1 MQTLQFEERLYP
13 SVGMYLAY
21 SLLTPMVALVAAP
34 FGWTLA
40 LTLGA
45 TTFVASLVLA
55 SVLSPLVVVDGV
67 RLIAGK
73 MSIPLEA
80 IGEATEVAT
89 QDLRSELGPLLDARA
104 QLLIRGDIK
113 TAVKVEITDG
123 NDPTP
128 YLVISTRRSSELVGA
143 LRANKSKLGL

>member
-1 MQTLQFEERLYP
+1 VQTLQFEERLYP

-34 FGWTLA
+34 FGLTLSI
-40 LTLGA
+40 TLGA
-45 TTFVASLVLA
+45 ITFAASLVLA

-80 IGEATEVAT
+80 IGEVTEIAT
-89 QDLRSELGPLLDARA
+89 QDLRSELGPSLDARA
-104 QLLIRGDIK
+104 QLLIRGDVK
-113 TAVKVEITDG
+113 TAVKVQISDG

-128 YLVISTRRSSELVGA
+128 YLVISTRRSSELVSA
-143 LRANKSKLGL
+143 LRANKTKLGL

>member
-1 MQTLQFEERLYP
+1 
-13 SVGMYLAY
+13 MYLAY

-40 LTLGA
+40 LTLGT

-80 IGEATEVAT
+80 IGEVTEIAR
-89 QDLRSELGPLLDARA
+89 QDLRNELGPMLDARA
-104 QLLIRGDIK
+104 QLLIRGDVK

-123 NDPTP
+123 KDPTP

>member
-34 FGWTLA
+34 FGLA
-40 LTLGA
+40 LAITLGA
-45 TTFVASLVLA
+45 ITFVASLVLA

-80 IGEATEVAT
+80 IGEVTEIAT
-89 QDLRSELGPLLDARA
+89 QDLRSELGPSLDARA
-104 QLLIRGDIK
+104 QLLIRGDVK
-113 TAVKVEITDG
+113 TAVKVQISDG

-128 YLVISTRRSSELVGA
+128 YLVISTRRSSELVSA
-143 LRANKSKLGL
+143 LRANKTKLGL

>member
-13 SVGMYLAY
+13 SAGMYLAY

-80 IGEATEVAT
+80 IGEATVVAT
-89 QDLRSELGPLLDARA
+89 QDLRNELGPLLDARA
-104 QLLIRGDIK
+104 QLLIRGDVK
-113 TAVKVEITDG
+113 KAVKVEITDG
-123 NDPTP
+123 KDPTP
-128 YLVISTRRSSELVGA
+128 YLVISTRRSSELVSA

>member
-34 FGWTLA
+34 FGLTLA
-40 LTLGA
+40 ITLGA
-45 TTFVASLVLA
+45 ITFVASLVLA

-80 IGEATEVAT
+80 IGEVTEIAT
-89 QDLRSELGPLLDARA
+89 QDLRSELGPSLDARA
-104 QLLIRGDIK
+104 QLLIRGDVK
-113 TAVKVEITDG
+113 TAVKVQISDG

-128 YLVISTRRSSELVGA
+128 YLVISTRRSSELVSA
-143 LRANKSKLGL
+143 LRANKTKLGL

>member
-34 FGWTLA
+34 FGSVLA
-40 LTLGA
+40 ITLGA
-45 TTFVASLVLA
+45 ITFIASLVLA

-80 IGEATEVAT
+80 IGEVTEVAT
-89 QDLRSELGPLLDARA
+89 QDLRNELGPLLDARA
-104 QLLIRGDIK
+104 QLLIRGDVK

-123 NDPTP
+123 KDPTP
-128 YLVISTRRSSELVGA
+128 YLVISTRRSSELVSA
-143 LRANKSKLGL
+143 LRANQSKLGL

>member
-21 SLLTPMVALVAAP
+21 LLLTPMVALVAAP
-34 FGWTLA
+34 FGSVLA
-40 LTLGA
+40 ITLGA
-45 TTFVASLVLA
+45 ITFIASLVLA
-55 SVLSPLVVVDGV
+55 SVLSPLIVVDGV

-80 IGEATEVAT
+80 IGEVTEVAT
-89 QDLRSELGPLLDARA
+89 QDLRNELGPLLDARA
-104 QLLIRGDIK
+104 QLLIRGDVK

-123 NDPTP
+123 KDPTP
-128 YLVISTRRSSELVGA
+128 YLVISTRRSSELVSA
-143 LRANKSKLGL
+143 LRANQSKLGL

>member
-34 FGWTLA
+34 FGLTLA
-40 LTLGA
+40 ITLGA
-45 TTFVASLVLA
+45 ITFVASLVLA

-80 IGEATEVAT
+80 IGEVTEIAT
-89 QDLRSELGPLLDARA
+89 QDLRSELGPSLDARA
-104 QLLIRGDIK
+104 QLLIRGDVK
-113 TAVKVEITDG
+113 TAVKVQISDG
-123 NDPTP
+123 NDATP
-128 YLVISTRRSSELVGA
+128 YLVISTRRSSELVSA
-143 LRANKSKLGL
+143 LRANKTKLGL

>member
-1 MQTLQFEERLYP
+1 
-13 SVGMYLAY
+13 MYLAY

-34 FGWTLA
+34 FGSTLSI
-40 LTLGA
+40 TLGA
-45 TTFVASLVLA
+45 ITFAASLVLA

-80 IGEATEVAT
+80 IGEVTEIAT
-89 QDLRSELGPLLDARA
+89 QDLRSELGPSLDARA
-104 QLLIRGDIK
+104 QLLIRGDVK
-113 TAVKVEITDG
+113 TAVKVQISDG

-128 YLVISTRRSSELVGA
+128 YLVISTRRSSELVSA
-143 LRANKSKLGL
+143 LRANKTKLGL

>member
-34 FGWTLA
+34 FGWSLA
-40 LTLGA
+40 ITLG
-45 TTFVASLVLA
+45 LVLA
-55 SVLSPLVVVDGV
+55 SVLSPLIVVDGV

-73 MSIPLEA
+73 MSIPLSA
-80 IGEATEVAT
+80 IGEIVEVST
-89 QDLRSELGPLLDARA
+89 KDLRNELGPSLDARA
-104 QLLIRGDIK
+104 QLLVRGDIR
-113 TAVKVEITDG
+113 TAVKVEITDA
-123 NDPTP
+123 DDRTP
-128 YLVISTRRSSELVGA
+128 YLVISTRRSGELVSA

>member
-1 MQTLQFEERLYP
+1 
-13 SVGMYLAY
+13 MYLAY

-45 TTFVASLVLA
+45 ITFVASLVLA
-55 SVLSPLVVVDGV
+55 SVLSPQVVVDGV
-67 RLIAGK
+67 RLIAGE

-80 IGEATEVAT
+80 IGEVTEIAR
-89 QDLRSELGPLLDARA
+89 QDLRNELGPLLDARA

-113 TAVKVEITDG
+113 TAVKVEITDE

-128 YLVISTRRSSELVGA
+128 YLVISTRRSSELVSA

>member
-13 SVGMYLAY
+13 SLGMYLAY

-34 FGWTLA
+34 FGLTLA
-40 LTLGA
+40 ITLGSI
-45 TTFVASLVLA
+45 TFVASLVLA
-55 SVLSPLVVVDGV
+55 SALSPLVVVDDV

-73 MSIPLEA
+73 MSIPLVA
-80 IGEATEVAT
+80 IGEVTEVAA
-89 QDLRSELGPLLDARA
+89 QDLRNELGPSLDARA
-104 QLLIRGDIK
+104 QLLVRGDIK
-113 TAVKVEITDG
+113 TAVKVSISDR

-128 YLVISTRRSSELVGA
+128 YLVISTRRSNELVSA

>member
-34 FGWTLA
+34 FGSVLA
-40 LTLGA
+40 IALGA
-45 TTFVASLVLA
+45 ITFIASLVLA

-80 IGEATEVAT
+80 IGEVTEVAT
-89 QDLRSELGPLLDARA
+89 QDLRNELGPLLDARA
-104 QLLIRGDIK
+104 QLLIRGDVK

-123 NDPTP
+123 KDPTP
-128 YLVISTRRSSELVGA
+128 YLVISTRRSSELVSA
-143 LRANKSKLGL
+143 LRANQSKLGL

>member
-13 SVGMYLAY
+13 SVGMYLAC

-40 LTLGA
+40 LTLGVI
-45 TTFVASLVLA
+45 TFVASLFLA
-55 SVLSPLVVVDGV
+55 SVLSPRVVVDGV

-89 QDLRSELGPLLDARA
+89 QDLRNELGPLLDARA
-104 QLLIRGDIK
+104 QLLVRGDIK

>member
-1 MQTLQFEERLYP
+1 MQTLQYEERLYP
-13 SVGMYLAY
+13 SLGMYLAY

-34 FGWTLA
+34 FGLTLA
-40 LTLGA
+40 ITLGSI
-45 TTFVASLVLA
+45 TFVAGLVLA
-55 SVLSPLVVVDGV
+55 SALSPLVVVDDF

-80 IGEATEVAT
+80 IGEVTEVAF
-89 QDLRSELGPLLDARA
+89 QDLRNELGPSLDARA
-104 QLLIRGDIK
+104 QLLVRGDFK
-113 TAVKVEITDG
+113 TAVKVSISDR

-128 YLVISTRRSSELVGA
+128 YLVISARRSNELVSA

>member
-21 SLLTPMVALVAAP
+21 SLLTPLVALVAAP
-34 FGWTLA
+34 FGLTLA
-40 LTLGA
+40 ITLGA
-45 TTFVASLVLA
+45 ITFVASLVLA

-80 IGEATEVAT
+80 IGEVTEIAT
-89 QDLRSELGPLLDARA
+89 QDLRSELGPSLDARA
-104 QLLIRGDIK
+104 QLLIRGDVK
-113 TAVKVEITDG
+113 TAVKVQISDG

-128 YLVISTRRSSELVGA
+128 YLVISTRRSSELVSA
-143 LRANKSKLGL
+143 LRANKTKLGL

>member
-1 MQTLQFEERLYP
+1 
-13 SVGMYLAY
+13 MYLAY

-34 FGWTLA
+34 FGLTLA
-40 LTLGA
+40 ITFGA
-45 TTFVASLVLA
+45 ITFVASLVLA

-80 IGEATEVAT
+80 IGEVTEIAP
-89 QDLRSELGPLLDARA
+89 QDLRKELGPSLDARA
-104 QLLIRGDIK
+104 QLLIRGDVK
-113 TAVKVEITDG
+113 TAVKVQISDG

-128 YLVISTRRSSELVGA
+128 YLVISTRRSSELVSA

>member
-1 MQTLQFEERLYP
+1 M
-13 SVGMYLAY
+13 
-21 SLLTPMVALVAAP
+21 ALVAAP

-89 QDLRSELGPLLDARA
+89 QDLRSELGPSLDARA
-104 QLLIRGDIK
+104 QLLVRGDVK

-123 NDPTP
+123 KDPTP

>member
-1 MQTLQFEERLYP
+1 VQTLQFEERLYP

-34 FGWTLA
+34 FGLTLA
-40 LTLGA
+40 ITLGA
-45 TTFVASLVLA
+45 ITFVASLVLA

-80 IGEATEVAT
+80 IGKVTEIAT
-89 QDLRSELGPLLDARA
+89 QDLRSELGPSLDARA
-104 QLLIRGDIK
+104 QLLIRGDVK
-113 TAVKVEITDG
+113 TAVKVQISDG

-128 YLVISTRRSSELVGA
+128 YLVISTRRSSELVSA
-143 LRANKSKLGL
+143 LRANKTKLGL

>member
-1 MQTLQFEERLYP
+1 M
-13 SVGMYLAY
+13 
-21 SLLTPMVALVAAP
+21 ALVAAP

-45 TTFVASLVLA
+45 TTFVACLVLA

-80 IGEATEVAT
+80 IGEATEVST

-104 QLLIRGDIK
+104 QLLVRGDIK

>member
-1 MQTLQFEERLYP
+1 
-13 SVGMYLAY
+13 
-21 SLLTPMVALVAAP
+21 MVALVAAP

-55 SVLSPLVVVDGV
+55 SVLSPRVVVDGV
-67 RLIAGK
+67 RLVAGK

-80 IGEATEVAT
+80 IGDATEVAT
-89 QDLRSELGPLLDARA
+89 QDLRNELGPLLDARA
-104 QLLIRGDIK
+104 QLLVRGDIK